1 MEWEDVERVTFTQ
14 TAKAPSPLLKKQVHI
29 IQFSSMS
36 ALSDF
41 QHSFLL

>member
-1 MEWEDVERVTFTQ
+1 MEWEDVERVTLTQ
-14 TAKAPSPLLKKQVHI
+14 IAKAPSPLLKKQVHI
-29 IQFSSMS
+29 LHFSSVS